1 MKTKRVIARL
11 DIKNDALVKGIHLE
25 GFRVLGDPA
34 SFAKIYFE
42 DGIDEIV
49 YIDDWKNALAIH
61 F

>member
-34 SFAKIYFE
+34 SFAQYRV
-42 DGIDEIV
+42 IV
-49 YIDDWKNALAIH
+49 PD
-61 F
+61 